1 MIKMHRN
8 SQIYSWACTR
18 LKGFHCHSQ
27 TARFRTEGGGMGR
40 KEGGRTE
47 DRSSFI
53 VLPQSHSDM
62 EARVVPPVNLIL
74 AGEAKTAHKGM
85 YSVRIT
91 MHNVLNS
98 HLSWW

>member
-1 MIKMHRN
+1 
-8 SQIYSWACTR
+8 
-18 LKGFHCHSQ
+18 
-27 TARFRTEGGGMGR
+27 MGR

-91 MHNVLNS
+91 MHNVLKFS
-98 HLSWW
+98 FKLVVVRTQGRL